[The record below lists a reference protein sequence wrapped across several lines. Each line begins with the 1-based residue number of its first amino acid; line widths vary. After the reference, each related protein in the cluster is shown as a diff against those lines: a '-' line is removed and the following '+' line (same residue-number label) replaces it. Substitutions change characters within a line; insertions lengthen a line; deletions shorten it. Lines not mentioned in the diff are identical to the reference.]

1 MKYKAYIGTYSVRN
15 SKGIYLTEAD
25 TETGTL
31 TILDS
36 WQAENPS
43 YLAVSDRYLFAVLEC
58 NEFEGTYG
66 GGAASYAIGHDGSL
80 SLLSVR
86 PTGGTS
92 PCHVCPAP
100 DGKKLY
106 VPNYGDGVLSVFDV
120 KGGKLSEA
128 SLIKYNGSGLNEA
141 QQKGSHLHYAVIEPG
156 SGRLCVTALGIDR
169 VVFFNT
175 ADMSAA
181 GEFTVKSGSGPRHIV
196 FSEHTPYAWMVCE
209 LSSEIY
215 AFEPRS
221 GKQIGVY
228 STLSDDFT
236 GKSTCAAIKLSPDE
250 KRLYASNRE
259 HDSIACYDIDTET
272 GKLTLLA
279 ICSTGGKTPRDFVFS
294 PDGKFLYAANQD
306 TDNINIFKMENGVPV
321 ETGLSLDIP
330 SPVCVLF
337 YNGHK

>member
-15 SKGIYLTEAD
+15 SKGIYLIEAD
-25 TETGTL
+25 TDTGVF
-31 TILDS
+31 TILNS

-43 YLAVSDRYLFAVLEC
+43 YLAVSGGYLFAALEC
-58 NEFEGTYG
+58 NEFEGVYG
-66 GGAASYAIGHDGSL
+66 GGAASYAIGPDGSL

-92 PCHVCPAP
+92 PCYVCPAS

-106 VPNYGDGVLSVFDV
+106 VTNYGDGTLSVFNV
-120 KGGKLSEA
+120 EGGKLGEA
-128 SLIKYNGSGLNEA
+128 SLVKYNGSGLNETR
-141 QQKGSHLHYAVIEPG
+141 QKESHPHCAVIEPG
-156 SGRLCVTALGIDR
+156 SGRLCMAALGVDR
-169 VVFFNT
+169 VVFYDT
-175 ADMSAA
+175 ADMSMT
-181 GEFTVKSGSGPRHIV
+181 GDFTVKSGSGPRHIV
-196 FSEHTPYAWMVCE
+196 FSEHTPYAWIVCE

-228 STLSDDFT
+228 STLPGDFT

-250 KRLYASNRE
+250 KRLYASNRG

-279 ICSTGGKTPRDFVFS
+279 VCSAGGKTPRDFAVS

-306 TDNINIFKMENGVPV
+306 TDNIIVFAMENGVPV
-321 ETGLSLDIP
+321 ETGLSLNIP
-330 SPVCVLF
+330 SPVCVLL
-337 YNGHK
+337 YDHLK